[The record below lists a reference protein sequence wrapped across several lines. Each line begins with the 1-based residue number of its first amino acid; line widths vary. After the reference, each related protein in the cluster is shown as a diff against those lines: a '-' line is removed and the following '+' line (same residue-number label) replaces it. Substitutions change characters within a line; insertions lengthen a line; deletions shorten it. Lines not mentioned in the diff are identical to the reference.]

1 MTTYAY
7 YPGCS
12 LETLAAAYHVST
24 VEVGARLGLEFTE
37 LEDWNCCGA
46 TTYSHVDELLS
57 TVLGA
62 RNLAMAEET
71 GNDLVAPCSACFK
84 NLSSADQA
92 MRHDADLAEHM
103 NYALEADDLSYDG
116 GVDVRHVVDVF
127 AEDVGFDRL
136 REESGIGLGG
146 LKVAAYYGCQ
156 IVRPRKEGDEL
167 ADVRAPRF
175 FEDLME
181 SIGGEAVEFP
191 YRLHCCG
198 ASLIVSNRTA
208 ALHMLRDLL
217 RSATAAGAEVIATA
231 CPLCQANLE
240 VYRAHVN
247 HEFGTDFDIPI
258 MYFTQLMG
266 MALGIKNKKLGIG
279 KEIVSTARVAEAV
292 AACRKAAA
300 TASGG

>member
-1 MTTYAY
+1 MTAYAY

-12 LETLAAAYHVST
+12 LETLAAAYHIST
-24 VEVGARLGLEFTE
+24 IEVGARLGVEFE
-37 LEDWNCCGA
+37 EIEDWNCCGA

-62 RNLAMAEET
+62 RNLAMAEAQ
-71 GNDLVAPCSACFK
+71 GRDLVAPCSACYK
-84 NLSSADQA
+84 NLWSANAA
-92 MRHDADLAEHM
+92 MKHDADLTEHM
-103 NYALEADDLSYDG
+103 NYALEADDLHYGG
-116 GVDVRHVVDVF
+116 GVNVHHIIDVF
-127 AEDVGFDRL
+127 VEDIGLDAI
-136 REESGIGLGG
+136 REQAGIGLGG

-156 IVRPRKEGDEL
+156 IVRPRQEGDDLE
-167 ADVRAPRF
+167 DVRAPHF

-181 SIGGEAVEFP
+181 AIGGKAVEFP

-198 ASLIVSNRTA
+198 ASLIVTKRTA

-217 RSATAAGAEVIATA
+217 HSATAAGADVIATA

-247 HEFGTDFDIPI
+247 REFGTDFDIPI

-266 MALGIKNKKLGIG
+266 MAFGIKNRKLGIG

-300 TASGG
+300 TTK